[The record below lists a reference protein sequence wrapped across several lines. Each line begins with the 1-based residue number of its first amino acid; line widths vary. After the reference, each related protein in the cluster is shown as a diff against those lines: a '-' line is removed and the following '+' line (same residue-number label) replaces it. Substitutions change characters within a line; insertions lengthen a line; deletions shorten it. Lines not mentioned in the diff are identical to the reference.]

1 MKGTR
6 FSKSL
11 RTLIEK
17 LETHKN
23 YIEQKRAPIEYTP
36 SKLEEANAFLR
47 SADFSTTPFGNFL
60 KKRNQQ
66 KQN

>member
-6 FSKSL
+6 FVKSL
-11 RTLIEK
+11 RALIEK
-17 LETHKN
+17 METHKN

-36 SKLEEANAFLR
+36 NKLEEANAFLR
-47 SADFSTTPFGNFL
+47 TTDFETTPLGSFL

-66 KQN
+66 KQQ